1 MYRTFDKKR
10 QVIELVRNPQFLRGS
25 DTTRPDG
32 FPDAILIRH
41 GYGADGAV
49 RAVERGQADL
59 ASIRIDNSLGVRAEV
74 RVRYRGLL
82 HSNPGLGVQGA
93 VLNTRIP
100 PFNDRRARQA
110 FNYAVDR
117 RRLVA
122 LAGADLVTST
132 CQFLPPNLAGYHR
145 YCPYTVGGDPDGPYV
160 GPDPVKARHLLAA
173 SHTRGE
179 RVVFRETAMLGP
191 TPITTYLVSV
201 LRGLG
206 YRVRIARGDPTPR
219 DQVASGG
226 WGLDYPDAS
235 DLFLPIAGCGSP
247 GSANPFHFC
256 DRGIEDEMAHA
267 LALEIDRPQ
276 AAARLW
282 AKVDRD
288 VTDEAPWVPYLN
300 QGTVDIVRAVS
311 ATTSSPRP
319 LRALCTTSSGCA
331 DPANQPT
338 PAVRDPCELETAAS
352 GAIGAFV
359 LGCERLDGAESGPRR
374 GRRERRLRFT
384 RRGPWFDPRCAH
396 S

>member
-1 MYRTFDKKR
+1 MAFPIPTTKSYVFDPAAAGYGNWYLPMGAGLANDGLVAFRRTGGGEGLFLTPDLAVSLPAPTANGRTYTFQVRQGMHYSDGRLVRPADFRRAMERVLALGGHEQPGSYFDGIVGAAGCVRNPTRCDLSHGITTTAGTVTFHLTHADPAFLEKLALPTAVAEPADTPLKPRLPLPATGPYMYRTFDKKR

-179 RVVFRETAMLGP
+179 RVVFRETATLGRRQSRP
-191 TPITTYLVSV
+191 TSSQCS
-201 LRGLG
+201 
-206 YRVRIARGDPTPR
+206 A
-219 DQVASGG
+219 
-226 WGLDYPDAS
+226 
-235 DLFLPIAGCGSP
+235 
-247 GSANPFHFC
+247 GSA
-256 DRGIEDEMAHA
+256 
-267 LALEIDRPQ
+267 
-276 AAARLW
+276 
-282 AKVDRD
+282 
-288 VTDEAPWVPYLN
+288 
-300 QGTVDIVRAVS
+300 
-311 ATTSSPRP
+311 
-319 LRALCTTSSGCA
+319 
-331 DPANQPT
+331 
-338 PAVRDPCELETAAS
+338 TAC
-352 GAIGAFV
+352 G
-359 LGCERLDGAESGPRR
+359 
-374 GRRERRLRFT
+374 
-384 RRGPWFDPRCAH
+384 
-396 S
+396 